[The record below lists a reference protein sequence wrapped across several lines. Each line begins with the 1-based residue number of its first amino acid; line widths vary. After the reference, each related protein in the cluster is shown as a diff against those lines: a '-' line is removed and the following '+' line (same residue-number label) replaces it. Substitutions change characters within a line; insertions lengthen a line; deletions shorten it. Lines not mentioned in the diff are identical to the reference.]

1 MTFWRKKKLL
11 QNFFGDYSLL
21 KREALVL
28 RLFWDVEKRIK
39 LTTECCMKCFFFPLT
54 SIKTSETF
62 EIMLRSTN
70 DYHMPT
76 FYIEVHGRDLKG
88 LELKLHN
95 ILYMEYMLLK
105 IIMWFFLQSNAKCI
119 VFSINIKIGIMQ

>member
-1 MTFWRKKKLL
+1 ML

-21 KREALVL
+21 KREALIL

-39 LTTECCMKCFFFPLT
+39 LTTECYMKFFFPLT

-76 FYIEVHGRDLKG
+76 FYIEIHGRDLKG
-88 LELKLHN
+88 LKLKLHS